1 MCRLSWYPAPGAARR
16 SRIGWVDLLVLA
28 AVLILLM
35 GIVRLGSGMA
45 APLSAASHISLS
57 PWNLPLYAGESLL
70 RIVIAFL
77 FSLVFAIAYGYAA
90 AKTRLGQRLLVPLLD
105 ILQSVPV
112 LGFLSAT
119 VAFFAGLFPGSTVGL
134 EIASVFAIFT
144 AQAWNMAFSFYHT
157 EMTLSR
163 DLQEASQVYRLGRW
177 QRLWYL
183 ELPSSAIS
191 LILNSMM
198 SFGGSWF
205 FLAASE
211 NVTYAGRSYLLPGV
225 GSYMA
230 VAEQRG
236 DVGAMVAAVFVMIVL
251 IVAVDQIF
259 WRPVVAW
266 SQRFKM
272 EQTRSLDE
280 PSSFVLTIL
289 QRSVLVS
296 LLERKVLRPT
306 LEAALATLSRP
317 RRRRRTQRLGQG
329 TLGSFAG
336 LVAVAVLTWAAFAGA
351 HLLHGIDLAVVLHV
365 FWLGILTFL
374 RVAAAV
380 LLGALWAVPAGVYIG
395 LSPRVS
401 SWAQPV
407 AQIAA
412 SFPANMLFP
421 VVVAILLRLHTGLN
435 IGAVPLMMLGTQW
448 YILFNVM
455 AGTIAIPSDLKEA
468 ARVFGLRGGLRWRQ
482 LILPAIFPSLVTGG
496 VTAAGGAWNASIV
509 AEVASWG
516 GRQVTAQGVGAYIT
530 LATAH
535 GRFGEILLG
544 IAVMSLLVV
553 ATNRLIWRPLYRLA
567 ETKYHID

>member
-1 MCRLSWYPAPGAARR
+1 MGWYPAPGVARR
-16 SRIGWVDLLVLA
+16 KRLGWVDLLVLV

-35 GIVRLGSGMA
+35 GVVRLGSGMS
-45 APLSAASHISLS
+45 APLRAASHISLS
-57 PWNLPLYAGESLL
+57 PWALPLYAGESLL

-77 FSLVFAIAYGYAA
+77 FSLVFAVGYGYAA
-90 AKTRLGQRLLVPLLD
+90 AKSQFGRRLLVPLLD

-119 VAFFAGLFPGSTVGL
+119 VGFFAGLFPGSTTGL

-144 AQAWNMAFSFYHT
+144 AQAWNMAFSFYHS
-157 EMTLSR
+157 EMTLPR
-163 DLQEASQVYRLGRW
+163 DLQEASHVYRLGRW

-211 NVTYAGRSYLLPGV
+211 NVAYAGRSYLLPGV

-236 DVGAMVAAVFVMIVL
+236 DAGAMVAAVLVMVIL

-259 WRPVVAW
+259 WRPIIAW

-272 EQTRSLDE
+272 EQTRSGDE

-289 QRSVLVS
+289 QRSLLIS

-306 LEAALATLSRP
+306 LEAALAALSRPP
-317 RRRRRTQRLGQG
+317 RRRRAGRRPRSTA
-329 TLGSFAG
+329 GSIAG
-336 LVAVAVLTWAAFAGA
+336 LAFVAVLTWAAFAGA
-351 HLLHGIDLAVVLHV
+351 HLLRGIDAATVLHV
-365 FWLGILTFL
+365 LGLGLLTFL
-374 RVAAAV
+374 RVFAAV
-380 LLGALWAVPAGVYIG
+380 LLGALWTVPVGVYIG
-395 LSPRVS
+395 LSPKVS
-401 SWAQPV
+401 SWAQPI

-421 VVVAILLRLHTGLN
+421 VVVALLLRMNAGLD
-435 IGAVPLMMLGTQW
+435 IGAIPLMMLGTQW

-468 ARVFGLRGGLRWRQ
+468 ARVFGLRGAVRWRG

-516 GRQVTAQGVGAYIT
+516 GHQLVAQGVGAYIT
-530 LATAH
+530 LATAQ
-535 GRFGEILLG
+535 GRYGEILLG

-567 ETKYHID
+567 ETKYHLD

>member
-1 MCRLSWYPAPGAARR
+1 M
-16 SRIGWVDLLVLA
+16 DLLVLA